1 MIPIAC
7 MGYVHQEKLTIH
19 QIHRTTYTEV
29 VVNNFLP
36 LSSSPQTFI
45 RLHPFI
51 NTNEDKQTVIVST
64 MSIGSWQSRVRVGRS
79 EGNKP
84 ITNIDL
90 LPDRLMG
97 VLACWSGFR

>member
-1 MIPIAC
+1 
-7 MGYVHQEKLTIH
+7 MGYVHLEKLTIH

-29 VVNNFLP
+29 VVNHFLP
-36 LSSSPQTFI
+36 LSPSPQTFI
-45 RLHPFI
+45 SFHPFI
-51 NTNEDKQTVIVST
+51 NSNEDKQTVTVST
-64 MSIGSWQSRVRVGRS
+64 MFIGSWQSRLRVGTS

-90 LPDRLMG
+90 LEGRLMG